1 MSLSLVITNF
11 FFCSLAILFML
22 PAFRQV
28 KILTYKKGLPLFI
41 GLMIIIFKVLLPIE
55 FHFTQT
61 IASGKILPI
70 IHLISKFNI
79 YGISLVNA
87 LMMLWA
93 FSSFLLLI
101 RLYNNHK
108 SSVSIFS
115 AIKMTKNENT
125 LTILYKKCIE
135 KGIKKTPKVIQFD
148 IKSSPFIIGYFNPTI
163 VLPEGLNKE
172 ELNYAL
178 SHELEHYKNHHLEIK
193 LILEV
198 LTTIFW
204 WYPIIWIL
212 KKRILHSLELQV
224 DSYLTSDFNEKEKIN
239 YAEIIL
245 DIAKRRCVMPK
256 SALAFSF
263 VNNSIDDMQNR
274 ISEIVDAGNI
284 TINKRISKLSI
295 LTMILS
301 IIFFVYPLF
310 YTYEAYYYNPENT
323 EGTFIV
329 NNNDTYLIQN
339 NNSFDIYING
349 KYSLTVKEIPQKFSH
364 FPIYEQMNN
373 TN

>member
-41 GLMIIIFKVLLPIE
+41 GLMIIIIKVLLPIE

-61 IASGKILPI
+61 IASDKILPI
-70 IHLISKFNI
+70 IHLISEFKI
-79 YGISLVNA
+79 YGISLVSA

-93 FSSFLLLI
+93 LSSFLLLI

-115 AIKMTKNENT
+115 AIRMTQNKNV
-125 LTILYKKCIE
+125 LQVLYQNCQE
-135 KGIKKTPKVIQFD
+135 KEIDKIPKVIQFD

-172 ELNYAL
+172 ELNYTL

-193 LILEV
+193 LVLEV
-198 LTTIFW
+198 LTAIFW

-224 DSYLTSDFNEKEKIN
+224 DSYLTSNFNEKEKIN
-239 YAEIIL
+239 YAETIL
-245 DIAKRRCVMPK
+245 DIARRRCVMPK

-263 VNNSIDDMQNR
+263 VNNDMDDMQTR
-274 ISEIVDAGNI
+274 IVEIVDTENI
-284 TINKRISKLSI
+284 TVRKRVSKRSI
-295 LTMILS
+295 LMVLLS
-301 IIFFVYPLF
+301 IIFFLYPLF
-310 YTYEAYYYNPENT
+310 YTYEAYYHNPENT

-329 NNNDTYLIQN
+329 NKNDTYLMQN
-339 NNSFDIYING
+339 DNKSFDIYING
-349 KYSLTVKEIPQKFSH
+349 KYSLSVQEIPQKFSH
-364 FPIYEQMNN
+364 FPILNQSNE
-373 TN
+373 